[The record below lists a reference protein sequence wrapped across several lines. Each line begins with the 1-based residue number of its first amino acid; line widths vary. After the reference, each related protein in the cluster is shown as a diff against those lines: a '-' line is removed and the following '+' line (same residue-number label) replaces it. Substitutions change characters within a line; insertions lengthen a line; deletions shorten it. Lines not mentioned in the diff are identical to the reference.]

1 MRNVLVILGVI
12 AISLV
17 YYWIAPTFV
26 SREYAPVI
34 SLIVVPLLFGAL
46 VGCFF
51 VGRLWVKLALVC
63 LLPVSHIVV
72 FGGDPAKPGLEN
84 LIALIEVGPLW
95 IGCVVAH
102 MAARKKTESTPALH

>member
-1 MRNVLVILGVI
+1 MRNVLVILSAI

-26 SREYAPVI
+26 SGDYAPI
-34 SLIVVPLLFGAL
+34 LSLVVVPLLFGAL
-46 VGCFF
+46 VGYFF
-51 VGRLWVKLALVC
+51 VGRLWSKLALVC
-63 LLPVSHIVV
+63 LLPLSHVVV

-84 LIALIEVGPLW
+84 LIALIEVAPLW

-102 MAARKKTESTPALH
+102 MMARKRRESTPAVH